1 MSTIYA
7 DRYRKIQ
14 GLDKDERNKRIQKD
28 IEMLAR
34 HVDFINMQSKQ
45 DIKDHVNQLVR
56 QDFRNAEMNKV
67 TEIFKEIDFAEPVAI
82 NGLFQYHQTDDRQK
96 LGAQVEV
103 TKEYKEGKLDP
114 NKFVRTKKKKN

>member
-56 QDFRNAEMNKV
+56 QDFRTAEMNKV
-67 TEIFKEIDFAEPVAI
+67 TEIFREIDFAEPVAI
-82 NGLFQYHQTDDRQK
+82 NGLFQYHQTDERQK

-114 NKFVRTKKKKN
+114 KNIVKPRRKKN